1 MARSIDTDLY
11 HNFRFHV
18 VDPAGGNLD
27 PVAGFT
33 KVTIPNIGLDPVDYR
48 EGTFIWTR
56 KFPGIPKV
64 GDCELTKGVVKKDS
78 DFLKWIEK
86 PILGGQ
92 NYRSDL
98 LIEEYHIS
106 DEFGIN
112 GTPSRIIRI
121 KEVFPTDFKAS
132 ADKDASQPDVAV
144 TSLKLAV
151 EEIEVEIVANP

>member
-1 MARSIDTDLY
+1 MARAIDTDLY

-27 PVAGFT
+27 TVAGFT
-33 KVTIPNIGLDPVDYR
+33 KATIPAISNEPVEYR
-48 EGTFIWTR
+48 EGVFKWTR

-64 GDCELTKGVVKKDS
+64 GECELTKGVVKKNS
-78 DFLKWIEK
+78 DFLKWMLK
-86 PILGGQ
+86 PINGGQ

-98 LIEEYHIS
+98 LIQEYHIS

-121 KEVFPTDFKAS
+121 KEVFPTEFKPS
-132 ADKDASQPDVAV
+132 SDHDASQAEISVQ
-144 TSLKLAV
+144 TLKLAV
-151 EEIEVEIVANP
+151 EEIEVEIVSA